1 MFWPTKLLGRP
12 KMTQN
17 SSIDINRTPTSTLKR
32 ITRIPKEMTPIL
44 KEEKLSTDD
53 ERETKKLS
61 QKEISIE

>member
-12 KMTQN
+12 KMTQT

-32 ITRIPKEMTPIL
+32 ITRVQREMTPIL

-53 ERETKKLS
+53 ERETKKIR